1 MILLI
6 KQIAIPL
13 HTPSQLSKKSR
24 HLVTAVTP
32 GVLQKKM
39 AARRQCFSCEEV
51 MEQVLVESVETEEGE
66 GPEVSLNDILETN
79 NKTDKKTSISNFT
92 ALRRS
97 ISDYTHFR
105 EEACQLMLNVYHR
118 REVGVH
124 GMDKS
129 LMSSLP
135 PWPMITSE
143 VLIWLN
149 RIRRQMSANPKA
161 SNPWTIEVKRDLPQE
176 IFEVL
181 VKSVQGAPSAF
192 GVSVE
197 DNVIKYTK
205 KNRLLRD
212 FSKFC
217 GIPQSEVANKL
228 KKSFGGNCKGFK
240 AELLASREKPFSI
253 SYNCKRKQLTL
264 VCNYGCR
271 NEFGYSFHG

>member
-1 MILLI
+1 
-6 KQIAIPL
+6 
-13 HTPSQLSKKSR
+13 
-24 HLVTAVTP
+24 
-32 GVLQKKM
+32 M
-39 AARRQCFSCEEV
+39 AARRQHFSREEV
-51 MEQVLVESVETEEGE
+51 IEQVLVESEETEED
-66 GPEVSLNDILETN
+66 EVSLNDILE
-79 NKTDKKTSISNFT
+79 TSISNFT

-97 ISDYTHFR
+97 ISNYTHFR
-105 EEACQLMLNVYHR
+105 EEARQLMLNVYHR
-118 REVGVH
+118 HEVGVH

-135 PWPMITSE
+135 AWPMITSE

-149 RIRRQMSANPKA
+149 RIRRRMSANPKA

-192 GVSVE
+192 GVSVQ
-197 DNVIKYTK
+197 DSVIKYTK

-228 KKSFGGNCKGFK
+228 
-240 AELLASREKPFSI
+240 
-253 SYNCKRKQLTL
+253 
-264 VCNYGCR
+264 
-271 NEFGYSFHG
+271 